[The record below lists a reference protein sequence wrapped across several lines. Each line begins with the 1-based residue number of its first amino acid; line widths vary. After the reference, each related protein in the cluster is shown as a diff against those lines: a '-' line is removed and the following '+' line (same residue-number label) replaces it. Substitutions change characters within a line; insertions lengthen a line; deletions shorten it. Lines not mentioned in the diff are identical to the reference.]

1 MDGQNLK
8 KDFIKTIIKILF
20 VVIAA
25 VTVLV
30 AWFTGAWFINNSNVQ
45 SEGTF
50 VQADQVPLLAEDYQ
64 IYYWGYKDGKET
76 LLRKTAADGIRMLS
90 YDMVTSQN
98 EHTPVIIQ
106 IPVKGAIFKKTETSE
121 ATESQSAA
129 EEPTAFTV
137 SLRAMDSA
145 QIQDGTQIQND
156 TQSNTEEKSTPLSH
170 VIEVRCA
177 MVPAAEIAVTDT
189 TDEKIWENAVAYFSK
204 KSESAE
210 IFLTKQTENGST
222 TDIWET
228 SLTFPISIP
237 EDMRTDRADELRYIY
252 LEIDYNID
260 LIRTYVQD
268 NKKQVLV
275 GEENSSITFTSDLT
289 GIELTLEGQAD
300 ANGQ

>member
-64 IYYWGYKDGKET
+64 IYYWGYDENENEKET
-76 LLRKTAADGIRMLS
+76 LFRKTATEGIQMLS

-137 SLRAMDSA
+137 SLRAMDAA
-145 QIQDGTQIQND
+145 QT
-156 TQSNTEEKSTPLSH
+156 KTPLSH

-260 LIRTYVQD
+260 LIRTYVQN